1 MAYAPAGNATTSGS
15 LAHLQNVFIKRK
27 ALSRLQKKFRFRD
40 ACMEDNIPSRSGR
53 TAQWYRYSNLAANT
67 TPSTEGSVGT
77 SQSLTSKI
85 VSATVSEYSAFIT
98 VSTLLD
104 ETAPDPILQSAGE
117 LLGYQGGLSV
127 DTITRNVIDAEASST
142 NQNPIATYLKVA
154 DIRAAVHGLQGIDV
168 EPFDNGRFFTITSP
182 YNSYDLV
189 NDPAAN
195 GLADIFKYT
204 NPEKADLVDRQDR
217 GLVANVAGSNILEST
232 NVYSNGASPNLYRTY
247 VFGKG
252 GLACTSLEGSVPAK
266 VMDPTKQGF
275 NIRVVR
281 GGVPSIAD
289 PEGMVGGA
297 VSYRYTF
304 AAVVIDGTTGIGGS
318 YRYKTIDC
326 ASSIA

>member
-1 MAYAPAGNATTSGS
+1 MAYAPAGNATTSAG
-15 LAHLQNVFIKRK
+15 LAHLQNAYIKRK
-27 ALSRLQKKFRFRD
+27 ALDRLQKKFRFRD
-40 ACMEDNIPSRSGR
+40 ACMEDNIPARSGR
-53 TAQWYRYSNLAANT
+53 TVQWYRYNNLSANT

-85 VSATVSEYSAFIT
+85 VAATVSEYSAFIT

-127 DTITRNVIDAEASST
+127 DTITRAVIDAESSGT
-142 NQNPIATYLKVA
+142 NQNPISTYLTVA

-168 EPFDNGRFFTITSP
+168 EPFDNGQFLTITSP

-189 NDPAAN
+189 NDPSAN

-204 NPEKADLVDRQDR
+204 DPAKADLVNRQDR
-217 GLVANVAGSNILEST
+217 GLVSNVAGARIIEST
-232 NVYSNGASPNLYRTY
+232 NVYSSGSPASYRTY

-252 GLACTSLEGSVPAK
+252 GVACTALEGSAPAR
-266 VMDPTKQGF
+266 VTDPTKQGF

-281 GGVPSIAD
+281 GGVPSIPD
-289 PEGMVGGA
+289 PEGMIGGA
-297 VSYRYTF
+297 VSYRYTY
-304 AAVVIDGTTGIGGS
+304 AAVVIDGAVGIGGS
-318 YRYKTIDC
+318 FRYRTID
-326 ASSIA
+326 AQSSIA